1 MGQDKTRQSPEEMAA
16 LILEGLGGRENVMC
30 LENCITRL
38 RVELLDPA
46 RADEKK
52 LMAAGC
58 MAVLGCGTNMM
69 QLVIGLGIQPV
80 ADALDACL
88 ER

>member
-1 MGQDKTRQSPEEMAA
+1 MGQDKTMKSPKEMAV
-16 LILEGLGGRENVMC
+16 LILEGLGGRENVAC

-38 RVELLDPA
+38 RVELLDAA

-58 MAVLGCGTNMM
+58 IAVLGCGTNLL
-69 QLVIGLGIQPV
+69 QIVIGLGIQPV
-80 ADALDACL
+80 ADALDTCL
-88 ER
+88 EK